1 MIQEIELSKLKNHPM
16 NVRRTYADIDELAD
30 SIKKNGV
37 MQNLTV
43 IPDPDQEGCYLVVI
57 GNRRLLAAQ
66 KAGLQ
71 TVPCQITDMDQ
82 KTVAETMLLEN
93 MQRNDLSIIDQAY
106 GFQLCLDLGD
116 TPADIAEKT
125 GLSKQTV
132 KHRIEIARLDEDSL
146 ERKYNDPNFQ
156 LTMTDLIA
164 LEKIKN
170 VDKRNEI
177 LNSAYSSAEMRRLA
191 ENAVRDQN
199 RQEAADKILQDLR
212 QNHFLEIKPA
222 PKKLEGQLY
231 SGKVEK
237 VATFDLDGKINQE
250 YNEENKNKVLA
261 TAFNGKTLY
270 YMVYWQSLKII
281 QKSDAKKGKKPEVV
295 LTPKDRAV
303 LEIQQHCKQM
313 SKDRRAFVNEIRKQG
328 RKCYAKDN
336 LATLIE
342 SIFRTDANCSIV
354 AEMRAEVGS
363 DYWKMTNEERQELRK
378 KIEARPIEHRC
389 LAAIMEAV
397 SGDDTVDYRKV
408 YDEEAADRLFAAY
421 EALANYNYV
430 LTQEETQILSGTH
443 PLYKELADEKGN

>member
-43 IPDPDQEGCYLVVI
+43 IPDQDQEGCYLVVI

-93 MQRNDLSIIDQAY
+93 MQRNDLSIVDQAY

-116 TPADIAEKT
+116 TASDIAEKT

-146 ERKYNDPNFQ
+146 ERRYNDPNFQ

-191 ENAVRDQN
+191 ENAARDEK
-199 RQEAADKILQDLR
+199 REEEAKKVLGKMAHIDI
-212 QNHFLEIKPA
+212 HPA
-222 PKKLEGQLY
+222 PKKFEGKLYYTDVLENIAEFNLDGVYSEDYEKEQIKKVEEAAASPKRLYYMTSWQRLHIVREADKKEKTKPVETAKERRTKAIKAFCQQMKKDRDKYVQEILEGKHKNTEKPNCRLISLINAMFETGADCGY
-231 SGKVEK
+231 VPMAKAYKKKSYWELSNEEKEDLREK
-237 VATFDLDGKINQE
+237 VAKADPE
-250 YNEENKNKVLA
+250 
-261 TAFNGKTLY
+261 
-270 YMVYWQSLKII
+270 
-281 QKSDAKKGKKPEVV
+281 QKCLIAIFE
-295 LTPKDRAV
+295 A
-303 LEIQQHCKQM
+303 LEDKSTI
-313 SKDRRAFVNEIRKQG
+313 DWRDN
-328 RKCYAKDN
+328 YAKDQ
-336 LATLIE
+336 A
-342 SIFRTDANCSIV
+342 DA
-354 AEMRAEVGS
+354 
-363 DYWKMTNEERQELRK
+363 
-378 KIEARPIEHRC
+378 
-389 LAAIMEAV
+389 
-397 SGDDTVDYRKV
+397 
-408 YDEEAADRLFAAY
+408 LFAGY
-421 EALANYNYV
+421 EILADYGYT
-430 LTQEETQILSGTH
+430 LTTEEIQILSGTH
-443 PLYKELADEKGN
+443 DLYKEDSDEKGN

>member
-1 MIQEIELSKLKNHPM
+1 VIQEIELSKLKNHPM

-82 KTVAETMLLEN
+82 KTVAETMILEN

-146 ERKYNDPNFQ
+146 ERRYNDPNFQ
-156 LTMTDLIA
+156 LTMQDLIA

-191 ENAVRDQN
+191 ENEVRDQN
-199 RQEAADKILQDLR
+199 RQEAADKILQEL
-212 QNHFLEIKPA
+212 NLNIKPA
-222 PKKLEGQLY
+222 PKKLIDQAYTDRVETVAWFELDGNMKPEAEKEHKWKVKTAAAGNKQLY
-231 SGKVEK
+231 QYVSW
-237 VATFDLDGKINQE
+237 N
-250 YNEENKNKVLA
+250 N
-261 TAFNGKTLY
+261 
-270 YMVYWQSLKII
+270 LKII
-281 QKSDAKKGKKPEVV
+281 REAEAQPGQKQTPTMSAKEKREKEIKAFCRQME
-295 LTPKDRAV
+295 KDRNKYIDEITQGKHSSGNRQMLRDM
-303 LEIQQHCKQM
+303 LECL
-313 SKDRRAFVNEIRKQG
+313 F
-328 RKCYAKDN
+328 
-336 LATLIE
+336 
-342 SIFRTDANCSIV
+342 
-354 AEMRAEVGS
+354 EVGAS
-363 DYWKMTNEERQELRK
+363 CSNIALMRDQAGDGYWKLSAEEQAELKAR
-378 KIEARPIEHRC
+378 IEETPLSYRC
-389 LAAIMEAV
+389 LMAIRTALK
-397 SGDDTVDYRKV
+397 GIDTIDWRGL
-408 YDEEAADRLFAAY
+408 YDKEAADKFV
-421 EALANYNYV
+421 ALYA
-430 LTQEETQILSGTH
+430 ILSDYGFAPTEEELQMLNGTH